1 MPAPAIMLIR
11 TASRLTLL
19 AAAALAT
26 GGCAA
31 LTDYGCK
38 LHATRVETLDQSTH
52 YRRVSSSS
60 QTDGRPLT
68 RSFPAQA
75 PIYRLTLTSEKVPP
89 CTMLSVKKELVLAR
103 LNDRSLIFK
112 ETRAFYAE
120 DGTLITTLVEDLSAQ
135 LVDSGTYRATFPL
148 PIPRTAPAGKYR
160 IVSRL
165 TLERAGERRMLPL
178 AQAEVRFQIVPR

>member
-1 MPAPAIMLIR
+1 MPARAVMLIR
-11 TASRLTLL
+11 SVGRTALVGT
-19 AAAALAT
+19 AALMAS
-26 GGCAA
+26 GCAA
-31 LTDYGCK
+31 LTDYGCR
-38 LHATRVETLDQSTH
+38 LHETRVQTLDQSTH
-52 YRRVSSSS
+52 YRRLSSSS

-68 RSFPAQA
+68 RTYPAQA

-89 CTMLSVKKELVLAR
+89 CTMLSVRKEVVLAR

-112 ETRAFYAE
+112 ETREFYAE
-120 DGTLITTLVEDLSAQ
+120 DGTLITTLIEDVSAQ
-135 LVDSGTYRATFPL
+135 LKESGTYRASFPL

-178 AQAEVRFQIVPR
+178 AQAEARFQIIAH